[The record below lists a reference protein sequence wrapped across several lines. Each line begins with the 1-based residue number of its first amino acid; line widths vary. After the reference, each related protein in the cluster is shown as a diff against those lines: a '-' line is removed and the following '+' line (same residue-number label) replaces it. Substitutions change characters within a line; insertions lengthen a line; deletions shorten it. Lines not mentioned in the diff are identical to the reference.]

1 MSSMFKSF
9 AHAQKHRI
17 STICGED
24 NGLCQS
30 PSFLGQ
36 EELGS
41 GYEIDPSHIN
51 EQYAGNNMLILT
63 ICWEETMF
71 YNDHVLL
78 WW

>member
-1 MSSMFKSF
+1 MSSMLKSF

-41 GYEIDPSHIN
+41 RYEIEFATVMGERGRGGDVIPSD
-51 EQYAGNNMLILT
+51 YA
-63 ICWEETMF
+63 
-71 YNDHVLL
+71 
-78 WW
+78 